1 MFPSKKCNMFNL
13 EISSQLKLKNKSSSD
28 IHKDNSQTSR
38 KILQKMNFN
47 KNRHLISLKILVF
60 S

>member
-1 MFPSKKCNMFNL
+1 MFNL